1 MIDEATLSFLKRL
14 SKGIAQ
20 QFGEQCEVVV
30 HDFDDQNMEHT
41 IVAIENGHVS
51 QRKVGDGPSRAV
63 LAALGNEGEGITDHI
78 NYLTRT
84 GDGRILK
91 SSTIY
96 IRDAREKVTGIFAI
110 NYDITNLL
118 LLESAIR
125 PLTTVQQEDTGK
137 EPERI
142 VQNVNDLLD
151 ELIGQSVALVGK
163 PVALM
168 TKEDK
173 IKAIQFLND
182 TGAFLITKSGDKVS
196 RFFQISKYT
205 LYNYID
211 AKAE

>member
-1 MIDEATLSFLKRL
+1 MIDEPMLSFLKRL

-30 HDFDDQNMEHT
+30 HNFDEKNMDHT
-41 IVAIENGHVS
+41 IVAIENGHIS
-51 QRKVGDGPSRAV
+51 KRAIGDGPSRAV
-63 LAALGNEGEGITDHI
+63 LAALGSDGEAISDHLG
-78 NYLTRT
+78 YLTRT
-84 GDGRILK
+84 ADGRILK

-96 IRDAREKVTGIFAI
+96 VRDDDGKVTGIFAV
-110 NYDITNLL
+110 NYDITQLL
-118 LLESAIR
+118 LVENAIR
-125 PLTTVQQEDTGK
+125 PLVAARQGEEEK

-168 TKEDK
+168 TKDDK
-173 IKAIQFLND
+173 IRAIQFLND

-196 RFFQISKYT
+196 KFFQISKYT

-211 AKAE
+211 AK